1 MAEHLAMF
9 GSGKTGCPVISK
21 GDRVSVDEHEAPGF
35 WPRPGTVLAISRG
48 AWGFTMS
55 VISVMENGNGRFYRG
70 EVLSTHGDVPC
81 A

>member
-1 MAEHLAMF
+1 VTDFAQF
-9 GSGKTGCPVISK
+9 GSGKAGRPVVSK
-21 GDRVSVDEHEAPGF
+21 GERISIGEAEAPGF
-35 WPRPGTVLAISRG
+35 WPRPGTVLAVSRG

-55 VISVMENGNGRFYRG
+55 VTSIVEDDRGRFYRG